1 MRTPYRA
8 AQWRPG
14 RVRVRLVPT
23 DDDALTGRCS
33 RTDSIIESR
42 KRRNG
47 PPDAACC
54 PLKNSPTVAN
64 PILAALL
71 HELNQPLT
79 AILSNAQAAQ
89 RTLADCL
96 ARGSSGLLEH
106 DTELRNI
113 LADIVADDKKAAA
126 IIKRLTQA
134 IKDAEDE

>member
-1 MRTPYRA
+1 M
-8 AQWRPG
+8 
-14 RVRVRLVPT
+14 
-23 DDDALTGRCS
+23 
-33 RTDSIIESR
+33 
-42 KRRNG
+42 
-47 PPDAACC
+47 
-54 PLKNSPTVAN
+54 KNSPTVAN

-89 RTLADCL
+89 RTLSDP
-96 ARGSSGLLEH
+96 LLEH
-106 DTELRNI
+106 HAELRNI